1 MATKNTGGFIRSPF
15 RIVQGEWCND
25 AQKKSGCSLVCIF
38 YYIKLKYMKSRKFE
52 EKGVIS
58 GTLIK
63 APCCEYF
70 IFMTIK
76 LVLLSIFP
84 KF

>member
-1 MATKNTGGFIRSPF
+1 
-15 RIVQGEWCND
+15 
-25 AQKKSGCSLVCIF
+25 
-38 YYIKLKYMKSRKFE
+38 MKSRKFE
-52 EKGVIS
+52 EKEGVIS
-58 GTLIK
+58 ATLIK